1 MPSDERL
8 DRTLRALTGP
18 MEAFHSAVARAV
30 DEVTSDLEAR
40 SAAVGGRSQ
49 DERLGP
55 LAAGRIDPERW
66 AAVLARPE
74 ALDPDSAERMGDAV
88 RVLEELDD
96 AGPDAFVCRIDEGA
110 SLRDTVAE
118 ALGRLGRA
126 FGAARTAELA
136 RTGRFRPD
144 LHGRYAD
151 AFPPTMWNRAER
163 RIAPPLVVRLRG
175 ADLRP
180 GALAEFLDGGQK
192 LVLLVEGPAPPASL
206 VRLVTPGVLVLQS
219 DDPADLA
226 ALKGFEGPAVAA
238 LFGSGA
244 TVARFVHDPRSGT
257 TPADRL
263 TLDDGPEEGDLRPV
277 GPITVAQ
284 QAEELAQLRA
294 LPVAVA
300 AAVIPSRNGAPGD
313 EVGDED
319 EVQPADRLAAW
330 LLRQANLDD
339 LGAGG
344 A

>member
-1 MPSDERL
+1 MPSDQRL
-8 DRTLRALTGP
+8 DRALRALTGP

-30 DEVTSDLEAR
+30 DEVTGELEAR
-40 SAAVGGRSQ
+40 SAAVGGRSE
-49 DERLGP
+49 DEALGP
-55 LAAGRIDPERW
+55 LAAGRIDPDRW

-74 ALDPDSAERMGDAV
+74 ALDPDSAERMGEAA

-96 AGPDAFVCRIDEGA
+96 AGPDAFVCRMEEGA
-110 SLRDTVAE
+110 GLRDAVAH

-136 RTGRFRPD
+136 RTGRFRAE

-206 VRLVTPGVLVLQS
+206 VRLMTPGALVLQS
-219 DDPADLA
+219 DDPADLE
-226 ALKGFEGPAVAA
+226 ALEGFEGPAVAA

-244 TVARFVHDPRSGT
+244 AVAHFVHDPRSGT

-263 TLDDGPEEGDLRPV
+263 VLDDSPEEGDLRPV
-277 GPITVAQ
+277 GPITVDQ

-294 LPVAVA
+294 LAVA
-300 AAVIPSRNGAPGD
+300 GAAATPSRNGAPAD
-313 EVGDED
+313 DDGDED
-319 EVQPADRLAAW
+319 DVQPADRLAAW
-330 LLRQANLDD
+330 LLRQANLED
-339 LGAGG
+339 LGGGG